1 MIAPVSF
8 ADLRG
13 EAKALRG
20 LLVKSE
26 SAIGLRG
33 IVALDI
39 SISQQPRR
47 DHALKAKIKTNHLRI
62 KKMKYV
68 KYFS

>member
-13 EAKALRG
+13 GAKALRG

-33 IVALDI
+33 TVALDI
-39 SISQQPRR
+39 SISQQLRR
-47 DHALKAKIKTNHLRI
+47 DHALKAKIRDKS
-62 KKMKYV
+62 KKMKLSNISH
-68 KYFS
+68 FQ